1 MIRQIGVCLSIEST
15 EDAGVFVLPFCLQM
29 VSDNIPRQHKP
40 ERIQATA
47 FSGFAPHQAA
57 ISGVCP
63 SEILTHNVRGG
74 SVPCGWVTS
83 HVHGHPATRSPD
95 SDRGRGRNLS
105 QGRGVLERGRTLASN
120 GVLKPDPIAPCD
132 MDRGSPSRRVRSA
145 SPAWKAVGPSPLRR
159 LFY

>member
-74 SVPCGWVTS
+74 SVPCGWVT
-83 HVHGHPATRSPD
+83 HTPMDIQQLDAPTPTADGFEIYR
-95 SDRGRGRNLS
+95 RGEVFWN
-105 QGRGVLERGRTLASN
+105 ETA
-120 GVLKPDPIAPCD
+120 
-132 MDRGSPSRRVRSA
+132 
-145 SPAWKAVGPSPLRR
+145 PSPPAGSLDRTPLPHATWTGARLPDASGRPRR
-159 LFY
+159 LGRP